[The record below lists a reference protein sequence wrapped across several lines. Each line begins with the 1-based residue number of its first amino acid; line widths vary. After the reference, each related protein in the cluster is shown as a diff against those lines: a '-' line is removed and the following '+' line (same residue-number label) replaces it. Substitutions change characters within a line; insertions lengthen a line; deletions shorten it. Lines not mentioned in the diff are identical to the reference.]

1 MRRNV
6 IAVVVAALLLSLV
19 FATGAPSVARAAP
32 SHSLSPMKVN
42 PPPAVGICPADGAG
56 FCTYQFSPGIGSGYV
71 YFDATDTVDT
81 SATVA
86 VNDFNA
92 TRDHLSNPVQKWTVS
107 FTSSTANNSYLWNGF
122 YRIPFNLT
130 YGGTWNITISGA
142 AGGFASADFTVR
154 TYYVVA
160 SVDQPLTLAGHIVQ
174 LFWAIHADVNGGPYT
189 AATNLSYYGTYI
201 TGGVVTPLP
210 GPVTKISPFSWQGQ
224 APFQVPTG
232 TDPHTLI
239 FLHLTALTFT
249 AGKLAE
255 NETTDLTIEVGVL
268 QIRSLV
274 LCPAPSGC
282 FFSSAFF
289 PANSPVFVTVTAEVF
304 YRPFVTGP
312 AVVNA
317 SFVFHNGRAVVT
329 PPGSP
334 PATITTNSSGE
345 ASVSFIA
352 SSTVFSTTSWNSA
365 NVTVVDP
372 VHTIAKAFA
381 NQTFFLTTPSTSLYV
396 NVVLSNSQYFGGDTG
411 TATWSVGS
419 SNSSQAGPLTAFQW
433 RELSSLGNLMAAGT
447 ITSSAT
453 SGQFAFGVP
462 VNYTGLFTVEVFAY
476 NATAQ
481 FFNLAQAYASPPTIL
496 LAPNEYFY
504 APGDSLTVQVA
515 TQGSA
520 FGGATL
526 WYAIADTN
534 GALVGSGPVAN
545 NQIALKVPSGAPS
558 PTYTF
563 TVWAQSSAFGTFAS
577 RVVTIAE
584 LDSFEVFAGID
595 TKSSYADGS
604 YQPGQT
610 IQVSYSVRAL
620 GLATLPKT
628 FSILIGLGATPA
640 NAVAFQSSRASGSV
654 SFTIPSSTPA
664 GTQILFVDAL
674 GLVPTCFAGCF
685 FFTEVA
691 LFVEPN
697 PSFLNFELGAGSG
710 LTVGWL
716 LLLAVV
722 IVVGLVLYILIRRRG
737 PPSMVM
743 SPVAAA
749 AAPPVAGGSP
759 AEWTEPPARN
769 LGGAPPADSPPMP
782 TPPSQEK

>member
-6 IAVVVAALLLSLV
+6 IVVVVAALLLSLV
-19 FATGAPSVARAAP
+19 FVAGAPSFSRAAP
-32 SHSLSPMKVN
+32 SHALSPMKFN
-42 PPPAVGICPADGAG
+42 PPVAVGICPADGAG
-56 FCTYQFSPGIGSGYV
+56 FCSFQFSPGIPSGYV
-71 YFDATDTVDT
+71 YFDASDTVDT
-81 SATVA
+81 SAIVA
-86 VNDFNA
+86 VNDINA

-107 FTSSTANNSYLWNGF
+107 FASSTANNSYLWNGF
-122 YRIPFNLT
+122 YPLPFNLT

-142 AGGFASADFTVR
+142 AGGFASANFTVR

-160 SVDQPLTLAGHIVQ
+160 SVDQPLTLAGHAVQ
-174 LFWAIHADVNGGPYT
+174 LFWALHARVNGGPYT
-189 AATNLSYYGTYI
+189 AATNLSYYGTYV
-201 TGGVVTPLP
+201 TGGVVTPFP
-210 GPVTKISPFSWQGQ
+210 GPITKISPFGWQGQ

-232 TDPHTLI
+232 TDPHTPI

-255 NETTDLTIEVGVL
+255 NETTDLTISVGAL

-274 LCPAPSGC
+274 LCPAPGC
-282 FFSSAFF
+282 LFSSGFF
-289 PANSPVFVTVTAEVF
+289 PTNSPVFVTVTAEVF
-304 YRPFVTGP
+304 YGFFVTAP
-312 AVVNA
+312 AIVNA
-317 SFVFHNGRAVVT
+317 SFVFHNGKTVVT

-334 PATITTNSSGE
+334 PATVKTNSSGE
-345 ASVSFIA
+345 AAVSFIA
-352 SSTVFSTTSWNSA
+352 SSTVFSTTSWNSV

-372 VHTIAKAFA
+372 VRTIAKAFA
-381 NQTFFLTTPSTSLYV
+381 NQTFFLTAPSTSLYV
-396 NVVLSNSQYFGGDTG
+396 NIVLSNSQYFGGDTG

-419 SNSSQAGPLTAFQW
+419 SNTTQAGPLTAFQW
-433 RELSSLGNLMAAGT
+433 RELSFLGNLMAAGT
-447 ITSSAT
+447 INSSAS
-453 SGQFAFGVP
+453 SGQFSFGVP
-462 VNYTGLFTVEVFAY
+462 LNYTGLFTVQVFAH

-481 FFNLAQAYASPPTIL
+481 FFNLAQAYAAPPTIL

-504 APGDSLTVQVA
+504 APGDSLTVQES

-520 FGGATL
+520 FVGATL
-526 WYAIADTN
+526 WYAIVDAN
-534 GALVGSGPVAN
+534 GALVGSGSVSN
-545 NQIALKVPSGAPS
+545 SQIALKVPSGAPS

-563 TVWAQSSAFGTFAS
+563 TVWAQSNAFGTFAS
-577 RVVTIAE
+577 QVLTIAE
-584 LDSFEVFAGID
+584 LNSFEVFAGIE

-628 FSILIGLGATPA
+628 FAILIGLGATPA
-640 NAVAFQSSRASGSV
+640 NAVAFQSSTASGRV

-664 GTQILFVDAL
+664 GTQIMIVNAG

-716 LLLAVV
+716 LLLVIVV
-722 IVVGLVLYILIRRRG
+722 VVGLVLYVLIRRRG

-749 AAPPVAGGSP
+749 ATPPVSGGSP
-759 AEWTEPPARN
+759 TEWTEPPSGGSA
-769 LGGAPPADSPPMP
+769 GAPPSDNPPMP
-782 TPPSQEK
+782 TSPGQER